1 MSGQTF
7 RELCKDKV
15 STALQAMIDGLKF
28 QSQRKDFRVDM
39 STFGAFHESR
49 NKGNPVCFGCA
60 ATCTVQQLSKVNF
73 TDSQIDSLEERSFL
87 TIHNS
92 NDLDRFEDAIDY
104 ARMGDLIP
112 IFSYMG
118 NLDSHELID
127 DSQWILNTD
136 DWQEQMPL
144 VQDFVDML
152 KLKGL

>member
-39 STFGAFHESR
+39 STFGDFSDLGNR
-49 NKGNPVCFGCA
+49 GNPVCFGCA

-73 TDSQIDSLEERSFL
+73 TDSQINSLKERSRL
-87 TIHNS
+87 TIRDS
-92 NDLDRFEDAIDY
+92 DDLDRFEYAIEC
-104 ARMGDLIP
+104 ARLGDLIS
-112 IFSYMG
+112 IFDYMG
-118 NLDSHELID
+118 ARASRELID
-127 DSQWILNTD
+127 DNRWLLRTD
-136 DWQEQMPL
+136 DWQEQLPL

-152 KLKGL
+152 KSKGL